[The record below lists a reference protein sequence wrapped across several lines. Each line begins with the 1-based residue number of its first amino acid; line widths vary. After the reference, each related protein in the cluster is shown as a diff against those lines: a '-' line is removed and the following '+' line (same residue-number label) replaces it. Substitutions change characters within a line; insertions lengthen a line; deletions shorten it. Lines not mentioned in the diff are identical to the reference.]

1 MTLISVSAIAKMLFL
16 AAQSVFN
23 GENIMIIIEGGGKE
37 ISKPAVLKKLLLISQ
52 FTIPFERNPLVL

>member
-37 ISKPAVLKKLLLISQ
+37 ISKPAVLSKLLKSQ
-52 FTIPFERNPLVL
+52 FTVPFEQNTLTL